1 VLLHLAEYNRDVVFV
16 HPPRSSG
23 TSIEYS
29 ILQKV
34 RSTPPFQVPDSV
46 KHYRA
51 SQIKDQMGDDRWNA
65 AYKFGIV
72 RNPYDLLASLFVT
85 DEPNYNR
92 YNSKS
97 GNGMA
102 DFLAVLKFNLERD
115 NLSIPMKWEHGTTCS
130 DYMDEELDFII
141 KYETRKEDI
150 GEVNKV
156 LKQIG
161 LKIDSSQVKRSH
173 TNKDKNYIGYFDP
186 VSKQLVKRLFKED
199 FDRWYG
205 DDFKVQ

>member
-1 VLLHLAEYNRDVVFV
+1 MLLHLAEYNRDVVFV

-23 TSIEYS
+23 TSIEHS
-29 ILQKV
+29 ILQRV
-34 RSTPPFQVPDSV
+34 RSTPSFEVPDSV

-51 SQIKDQMGDDRWNA
+51 SQIKDQISDNRWNA

-97 GNGMA
+97 GNNMS
-102 DFLAVLKFNLERD
+102 DFLAILKFDLERD

-130 DYMDEELDFII
+130 DYMDEKLDFII
-141 KYETRKEDI
+141 KYETRNEGI

-156 LKQIG
+156 LKQMG
-161 LKIDSSQVKRSH
+161 LKIDSSQVKRKH
-173 TNKDKNYIGYFDP
+173 QNKNKNYMSYFDP

-199 FDRWYG
+199 FDRWYN
-205 DDFKVQ
+205 DHI